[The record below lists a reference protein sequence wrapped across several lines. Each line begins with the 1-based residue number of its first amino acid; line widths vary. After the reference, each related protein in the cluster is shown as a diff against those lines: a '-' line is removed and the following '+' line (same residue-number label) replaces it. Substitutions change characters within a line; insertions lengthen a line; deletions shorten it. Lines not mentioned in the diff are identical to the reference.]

1 MSYVHSNKKRVTCNP
16 TGGCSKEQVSP
27 NLTTGTIKLLTM
39 EEKSFIQIIYV
50 SASDT
55 AYTSI
60 EEARALTEGYVGG
73 RFILDHQDSIS
84 TLTTAEIDK
93 NDVEQIKKI
102 CSQFGI
108 IPMFVFLESNNQAD
122 VCIVQPKQLA

>member
-1 MSYVHSNKKRVTCNP
+1 
-16 TGGCSKEQVSP
+16 
-27 NLTTGTIKLLTM
+27 M
-39 EEKSFIQIIYV
+39 EEKCFIQIIYV

-55 AYTSI
+55 AYASI

-102 CSQFGI
+102 CSQYGI
-108 IPMFVFLESNNQAD
+108 IPMFVFLESNNKAD

>member
-1 MSYVHSNKKRVTCNP
+1 
-16 TGGCSKEQVSP
+16 
-27 NLTTGTIKLLTM
+27 M
-39 EEKSFIQIIYV
+39 EEKNFIQIIYV

-55 AYTSI
+55 AYASI

-84 TLTTAEIDK
+84 TLTTAEVDK

-108 IPMFVFLESNNQAD
+108 IPMFIFLESNNQAD

>member
-1 MSYVHSNKKRVTCNP
+1 
-16 TGGCSKEQVSP
+16 
-27 NLTTGTIKLLTM
+27 M

-60 EEARALTEGYVGG
+60 EEARSLTEGYVGG

-84 TLTTAEIDK
+84 TLTTAEVDK

-108 IPMFVFLESNNQAD
+108 IPMFIFLESDNKAD

>member
-1 MSYVHSNKKRVTCNP
+1 
-16 TGGCSKEQVSP
+16 
-27 NLTTGTIKLLTM
+27 M
-39 EEKSFIQIIYV
+39 EEKNFIQIIYV

-55 AYTSI
+55 AYASI

-93 NDVEQIKKI
+93 TNVEQIKKI

-108 IPMFVFLESNNQAD
+108 IPMFIFLESDNKAD

>member
-1 MSYVHSNKKRVTCNP
+1 MED
-16 TGGCSKEQVSP
+16 KEK
-27 NLTTGTIKLLTM
+27 G
-39 EEKSFIQIIYV
+39 FIQIIYV

-73 RFILDHQDSIS
+73 RFILEHQDSIS

-93 NDVEQIKKI
+93 KDVEQIKKI
-102 CSQFGI
+102 CSPFGI
-108 IPMFVFLESNNQAD
+108 IPMLVFLDSGSEAD
-122 VCIVQPKQLA
+122 VNVLQPKQLA

>member
-1 MSYVHSNKKRVTCNP
+1 
-16 TGGCSKEQVSP
+16 
-27 NLTTGTIKLLTM
+27 M

-55 AYTSI
+55 AYASI

-73 RFILDHQDSIS
+73 RFILEHQDSIS
-84 TLTTAEIDK
+84 TLTTAKIDK
-93 NDVEQIKKI
+93 NNVDQIKKI

-108 IPMFVFLESNNQAD
+108 IPMFIFLESDNQSD